1 LVINFSE
8 GISKLIEGHIASI
21 FAQLQQR
28 PERFGIG
35 EADPEL
41 EEKDW
46 YPPNA
51 FHTYWTLEIL
61 DSLRTKSA
69 EDYERLSRKLDLI
82 RRRDGMLLW
91 ARQQLAHQIALH
103 SGTPPSSVLDTDQ
116 LGWSLSI
123 FLRFDK
129 GFHAN
134 LEKQDFIKQSFKC
147 LFSTQTEVGTWRH
160 YKPLFHYEEAG
171 NAYCY
176 VFETFAALLGC
187 ALIDRPESEIVREL
201 LKPYFKNLMDLW
213 RYATSTQV
221 PLAPGGKVFGWC
233 SSHRTNVTSPESWAT
248 ASVFSYTQSLRRLTG
263 IWCREEAQSN
273 LNTIQSRRDAKEATK
288 EIADRGKT
296 WGSNRALVSEQ
307 LWTMFINPIRMQ
319 QSANTL
325 EPDSQPIEEN
335 QARSAILFG
344 PPGTSKT
351 TLVRSLADVIHWK
364 YVEIHASHFV
374 KQGLAQV
381 QKTADNIFEKLTEL
395 DHAVVLFDEI
405 DELVRERDIE
415 KDAFGRF
422 LTTSMLPKLA
432 LLWDARKILYFVAT
446 NHINYFD
453 SAIIRSHRF
462 DALIL
467 VSPPSFETKIA
478 RLSSLLS
485 KAHGLPK
492 IHFQLQERDIQK
504 ELDRFRDTFASSVK
518 DKMNQLLEAHWRELE
533 LDNNYAL
540 AKFALLRYDEIDEL
554 AYRLANILKE
564 RPTIPR
570 NIPNDVLKD
579 ALAKIA
585 DSQWRKNKSYSDFF
599 RDMRSERK
607 DYQMVS
613 IWRLTGRL
621 PKSVRGFVNSNG
633 GQWLSRA
640 ADSLKD
646 IDIPGFDLL
655 PKPQGRVQTVG
666 ERSYSSQHNYVT
678 ARAMALS
685 ANRKSNMGP
694 YPHRYGSAGFH
705 GGCLSACREDEIGI
719 PTPLNT
725 FVCRSARPCTPSRAW
740 SLSASGTVLRRYR
753 PGFRRDSHQGR
764 ARAHMGPGSHWY
776 QRHRSMD
783 NCGVPYHG
791 SSRSRRA
798 SPGGHRTPARHRKRL
813 RQTPQRHAPR

>member
-1 LVINFSE
+1 MPTFEELTEARRTLQSFCLLHVPSLMSQQSGISFKLFPEEGELKTNRKVRHLTTTATCLSSLLDCPPRFRTAEFEKVPDLLSSFARKALIRKEWKSEGSAGIYCRCRALPLVINSSE
-8 GISKLIEGHIASI
+8 GVNKLIEGHVVSI
-21 FAQLQQR
+21 FAQLKQK

-35 EADPEL
+35 EADPAL
-41 EEKDW
+41 KQKDW

-61 DSLRTKSA
+61 DSLESRSA
-69 EDYERLSRKLDLI
+69 KDYERLSRKLDLI

-123 FLRFDK
+123 FLRFGKD
-129 GFHAN
+129 FHAN
-134 LEKQDFIKQSFKC
+134 LEKQDFIKQAFKC

-213 RYATSTQV
+213 RYAISTQV
-221 PLAPGGKVFGWC
+221 PLVPGGKVFGWC

-248 ASVFSYTQSLRRLTG
+248 ASVFSYAQSLRRLTG
-263 IWCREEAQSN
+263 IWCREEALSS
-273 LNTIQSRRDAKEATK
+273 LNTIQSRQNAKEATK
-288 EIADRGKT
+288 EIADRGRT
-296 WGSNRALVSEQ
+296 WGSSRTLVSEQ
-307 LWTMFINPIRMQ
+307 LWTMFINPVRMR
-319 QSANTL
+319 QSANAL

-351 TLVRSLADVIHWK
+351 TLVRSLADVVSWK

-381 QKTADNIFEKLTEL
+381 QKTADDIFEKLTEL

-432 LLWDARKILYFVAT
+432 LLWDARKIFYFVAT

-462 DALIL
+462 DALVL
-467 VSPPSFETKIA
+467 VSPPSFKTKIG
-478 RLSSLLS
+478 RLSTLLS
-485 KAHGLPK
+485 EAHGLPK
-492 IHFQLQERDIQK
+492 VHFRVRERDIQK
-504 ELDRFRDTFASSVK
+504 ELDRFRDTLTRSVK
-518 DKMNQLLEAHWRELE
+518 DKMDEVLDAHWKELE

-554 AYRLANILKE
+554 AYRLANILKK

-570 NIPNDVLKD
+570 NIPNDTLQE
-579 ALAKIA
+579 ALTKVT
-585 DSQWRKNKSYSDFF
+585 DSQWRKNKSYSDYF

-607 DYQMVS
+607 DYQMLNVWQLS
-613 IWRLTGRL
+613 GSL
-621 PKSVRGFVNSNG
+621 PKPLHEFVDSNNG
-633 GQWLSRA
+633 LWLARV

-646 IDIPGFDLL
+646 IDIPRFNLVA
-655 PKPQGRVQTVG
+655 KPHGHVQ
-666 ERSYSSQHNYVT
+666 
-678 ARAMALS
+678 L
-685 ANRKSNMGP
+685 
-694 YPHRYGSAGFH
+694 
-705 GGCLSACREDEIGI
+705 
-719 PTPLNT
+719 
-725 FVCRSARPCTPSRAW
+725 
-740 SLSASGTVLRRYR
+740 
-753 PGFRRDSHQGR
+753 
-764 ARAHMGPGSHWY
+764 
-776 QRHRSMD
+776 
-783 NCGVPYHG
+783 
-791 SSRSRRA
+791 RA
-798 SPGGHRTPARHRKRL
+798 SKSR
-813 RQTPQRHAPR
+813 